1 MTRKIALLSHDKNPD
16 VIASAHQ
23 IADALNESGVSV
35 SWLPTA
41 PSTVREVGSIADAGS
56 ITGAGSRNNQDVSSS
71 AVNIDDVE
79 LVLVIGGDG
88 TILRAAELT
97 YGTQVPIMG
106 INYGHMGFLAEA
118 DPESMDHVI
127 SAIVNGQWS
136 VDTRM
141 AVQVIVQTPDGEQVT
156 SWALNEA
163 SIEKDPLSR
172 MVEADIAI
180 DDVPLSAFS
189 CDTVLV
195 STPTGSTAYSFS
207 AGGPVVW
214 PDVDA
219 LVVTPVAA
227 HALFARPLVV
237 SPDSHVSVRIN
248 SENAH
253 VWCDGRRLFAAPA
266 GTRVTVTR
274 DSHRVQLARLNE
286 MPFTGR
292 LVRKFDLPTQ
302 GWRRNGE
309 KND

>member
-1 MTRKIALLSHDKNPD
+1 MTRKVGLLSHNRNPD
-16 VIASAHQ
+16 VIASARH
-23 IADALNESGVSV
+23 IAQALTASGIDV
-35 SWLPTA
+35 SWLDPVPHSYDDTCGKR
-41 PSTVREVGSIADAGS
+41 PELHEVGDIE
-56 ITGAGSRNNQDVSSS
+56 I
-71 AVNIDDVE
+71 
-79 LVLVIGGDG
+79 VLVIGGDG

-97 YGTQVPIMG
+97 YGSNIPILG

-118 DPESMDHVI
+118 DPESMTHVI
-127 SAIVNGQWS
+127 SAIQHGEWT

-141 AVQVIVQTPDGEQVT
+141 AVQVSIEMPHGSTT
-156 SWALNEA
+156 CSWALNEV
-163 SIEKDPLSR
+163 SIEKDPMSR
-172 MVEADIAI
+172 MVEADISI
-180 DDVPLSAFS
+180 DGVPLSSFS

-237 SPDSHVSVRIN
+237 SPDSHVAVDIN

-253 VWCDGRRLFAAPA
+253 VWCDGRRLFPAPA
-266 GTRVTVTR
+266 QTRVTVTR
-274 DSHRVQLARLNE
+274 DNHRVQLARLNA

-292 LVRKFDLPTQ
+292 LVRKFNLPTK
-302 GWRRNGE
+302 GWRSNGDAE
-309 KND
+309 

>member
-1 MTRKIALLSHDKNPD
+1 M
-16 VIASAHQ
+16 IASAREIARELSAAGVDVLWLSSTSSQAHQ
-23 IADALNESGVSV
+23 TENIPV
-35 SWLPTA
+35 
-41 PSTVREVGSIADAGS
+41 
-56 ITGAGSRNNQDVSSS
+56 
-71 AVNIDDVE
+71 VNSQQIDDVE
-79 LVLVIGGDG
+79 LILVIGGDG
-88 TILRAAELT
+88 TILRAAELA
-97 YGTQVPIMG
+97 YGYHIPILG

-118 DPESMDHVI
+118 EPESMSHVI
-127 SAIVNGQWS
+127 SAIRHGQWS

-141 AVQVIVQTPDGEQVT
+141 AVEVRIQAPGSQAVKT
-156 SWALNEA
+156 WALNEA

-172 MVEADIAI
+172 MVEAHIAI
-180 DDVPLSAFS
+180 DDVPLSAFT

-237 SPDSHVSVRIN
+237 SPDSHVSVRID

-253 VWCDGRRLFAAPA
+253 VWCDGRRLFRAPA
-266 GTRVTVTR
+266 GTQVTVTR
-274 DSHRVQLARLNE
+274 DSHRVQLARLNA

-292 LVRKFDLPTQ
+292 LVRKFDLPTR
-302 GWRRNGE
+302 GWRRHGE
-309 KND
+309 QND